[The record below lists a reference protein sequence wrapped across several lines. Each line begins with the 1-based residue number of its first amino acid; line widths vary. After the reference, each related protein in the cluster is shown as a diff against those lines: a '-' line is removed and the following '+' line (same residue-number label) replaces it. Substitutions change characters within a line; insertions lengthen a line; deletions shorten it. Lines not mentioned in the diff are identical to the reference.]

1 MRQPC
6 ASGRLHAGKCGI
18 LANMEKLATDIYTFD
33 NLVRYGFTYIDKTDR
48 LWPLVNLSVGKQFF
62 IARPRRFGKSLTVSV
77 LQALFEGRRDL
88 FKGLF
93 IEPLWDWS
101 KKWPVLR
108 LDLGSVQPDRAED
121 LEGLF
126 TNILADEAKRN
137 GVALRRGESAP
148 ITFTNLINDLADQ
161 APDGQMVLLVDE
173 YDKPLLKNLN
183 TPEVIPFRNALKA
196 FYSVVKTLEGRQR
209 FTFLTGISKF
219 SKVSIFSD
227 LNNLKDMTM
236 ERSCATL
243 FGYTRGEVE
252 RNLPGLLGR
261 FAEANGLTRAQG
273 LAEIERWYDGYRFE
287 EEAERVINP
296 VSLGLCLASCKLRN
310 YWSTTAMTTF
320 LMDALKRQPLN
331 FAKVDVDESVLG
343 TYEPDRADLTT
354 LLFQTG
360 YLTIKALHVLGRRR
374 LYTLD
379 FPNAEVE
386 DSFVTQVVPAY
397 TAQDEDFSRAAQANA
412 AKALYARDV
421 PRFVKILK
429 GFFANIPYDLTD
441 RQNEQMWQAIVY
453 VVLKSIGVAVEA
465 EVKTNEGRIDMTAE
479 TPEHCYVIEF
489 KLGASAAAAIA
500 QIKANHYADRFT
512 GNGKTLTLIGLAF
525 SKEKR
530 TVADAAIEE
539 V

>member
-1 MRQPC
+1 
-6 ASGRLHAGKCGI
+6 
-18 LANMEKLATDIYTFD
+18 MEKLATDIYTFD

-88 FKGLF
+88 FRGLF

-137 GVALRRGESAP
+137 GVVLRRGESAP

-227 LNNLKDMTM
+227 LNNLNDMTM

-243 FGYTRGEVE
+243 FGYTPEEVVK
-252 RNLPGLLGR
+252 NLPGLLHR
-261 FAEANGLTRAQG
+261 FAEANGLTDAQG
-273 LAEIERWYDGYRFE
+273 LAEIKRWYDGYLFHPK
-287 EEAERVINP
+287 AEQVINP
-296 VSLGLCLASCKLRN
+296 VSLGLCLFSCELKN

-331 FAKVDVDESVLG
+331 FARVDVDESVLG

-500 QIKANHYADRFT
+500 QIKANHYADRFA
-512 GNGKTLTLIGLAF
+512 GNGKTLTLVGLAF
-525 SKEKR
+525 SKERR
-530 TVADAAIEE
+530 TIVDAAVEA
-539 V
+539 VG

>member
-1 MRQPC
+1 MWYN
-6 ASGRLHAGKCGI
+6 A
-18 LANMEKLATDIYTFD
+18 ANMEKLATDIYTFEK
-33 NLVRYGFTYIDKTDR
+33 LVKNGFTYIDKTDR
-48 LWPLVNLSVGKQFF
+48 LWPLVNLSIGSQFF

-88 FKGLF
+88 FRGLF

-227 LNNLKDMTM
+227 LNNLNDMTM
-236 ERSCATL
+236 ELSCATL
-243 FGYTRGEVE
+243 FGYTPEEVTK
-252 RNLPGLLGR
+252 NLPGLLHR
-261 FAEANGLTRAQG
+261 FAEANGLTDAQG
-273 LAEIERWYDGYRFE
+273 LDEIKRWYDGYLFHPR
-287 EEAERVINP
+287 AEQVINP
-296 VSLGLCLASCKLRN
+296 VSLGSCLKSTELRN

-320 LMDALKRQPLN
+320 LMDELKRTPLN

-343 TYEPDRADLTT
+343 TYEPDKADLTT

-360 YLTIKALHVLGRRR
+360 YLTIRELHVFGRRR

-386 DSFVTQVVPAY
+386 DSFVTQVVPTY
-397 TAQDEDFSRAAQANA
+397 TAQNEDFSRTAQANA
-412 AKALYARDV
+412 AKALYAHDV
-421 PRFVKILK
+421 PQFVKILK

-453 VVLKSIGVAVEA
+453 VILKSIGVAVEA

-489 KLGASAAAAIA
+489 KLDKSAAEAIR
-500 QIKANHYADRFT
+500 QIRANRYADRFA

-525 SKEKR
+525 SKERR
-530 TVADAAIEE
+530 TIVDSAVEE

>member
-1 MRQPC
+1 
-6 ASGRLHAGKCGI
+6 
-18 LANMEKLATDIYTFD
+18 MEKLATDIYTFK
-33 NLVRYGFTYIDKTDR
+33 NLIGDGFTYIDKTDR
-48 LWPLVNLSVGKQFF
+48 LWPLVNLSIGRQFF

-77 LQALFEGRRDL
+77 LQALFEGRREL
-88 FKGLF
+88 FRGLF

-101 KKWPVLR
+101 RKWPVLR
-108 LDLGSVQPDRAED
+108 LDLGSVQPDRAEQ

-126 TNILADEAKRN
+126 TNLLDSEARRN
-137 GVALRRGESAP
+137 GVPLRRGETAP
-148 ITFTNLINDLADQ
+148 ITFRNLVNDLA
-161 APDGQMVLLVDE
+161 ATSPDGQVVLLVDE
-173 YDKPLLKNLN
+173 YDKPLLRNLN
-183 TPEVIPFRNALKA
+183 TPAVRAFRDALKA
-196 FYSVVKTLEGRQR
+196 FYSVIKTLEGKQR
-209 FTFLTGISKF
+209 FTFITGISKF

-227 LNNLKDMTM
+227 LNNLKDRTM
-236 ERSCATL
+236 ELGQATL
-243 FGYTRGEVE
+243 FGYTPEEVT
-252 RNLPGLLGR
+252 RFLPGLLHR
-261 FAEANGLTRAQG
+261 FAKANGWTDERG